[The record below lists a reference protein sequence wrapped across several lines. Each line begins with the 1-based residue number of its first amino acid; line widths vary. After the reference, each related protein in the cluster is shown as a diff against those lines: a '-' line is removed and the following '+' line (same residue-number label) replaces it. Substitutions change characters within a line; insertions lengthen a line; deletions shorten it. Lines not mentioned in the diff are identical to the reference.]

1 MTLTN
6 CLALIEM
13 RTMMIKM
20 IISRSRI
27 IMRMSRIPI
36 RFPLAKQIMSS
47 QAKNESSRRMIIH
60 QEIKMTIIKSLMKKD
75 YMSLESKIDD
85 SKTAD

>member
-1 MTLTN
+1 
-6 CLALIEM
+6 
-13 RTMMIKM
+13 
-20 IISRSRI
+20 
-27 IMRMSRIPI
+27 
-36 RFPLAKQIMSS
+36 MSS

-60 QEIKMTIIKSLMKKD
+60 QEIKMTILKSLMKKD